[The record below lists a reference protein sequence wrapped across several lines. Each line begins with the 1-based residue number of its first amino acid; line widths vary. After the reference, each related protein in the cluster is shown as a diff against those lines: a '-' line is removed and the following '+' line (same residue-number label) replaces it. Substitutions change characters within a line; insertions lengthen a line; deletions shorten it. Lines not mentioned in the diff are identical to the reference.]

1 LFFSGTSSNTLM
13 SARVNITAD
22 HFESDKPQPL
32 FDLDAHP
39 VTKYYAVAHDGQRIF
54 MTTYGPGST
63 APITV
68 TTNWKELV
76 NK

>member
-1 LFFSGTSSNTLM
+1 M
-13 SARVNITAD
+13 SARLNITGD
-22 HFESDKPQPL
+22 HFESDKSQPL

-39 VTKYYAVAHDGQRIF
+39 VSKYYAVSRDGQKIY

-63 APITV
+63 APFTV
-68 TTNWKELV
+68 TTNWKESF